1 MDGSTRQPG
10 GATPGSESRVSD
22 PKPSP
27 FIMTRSSAYALT
39 RFATGL
45 GWMQKQRH
53 SDVAIKRQPLEYYLR
68 LDYPYTVVPDN
79 GAWFIEFPDL
89 PGCMTQVRDASEIP
103 QAAEE
108 IRTLWIEGEYEDG
121 ATIPEPAMQSEY
133 SGKFVVRLPKSLHRG
148 LAERARREGM
158 SLNAWVNYL
167 LAERNLAAE
176 MKARLDA
183 VLSREPVEA
192 R

>member
-1 MDGSTRQPG
+1 MVSTRQP
-10 GATPGSESRVSD
+10 
-22 PKPSP
+22 
-27 FIMTRSSAYALT
+27 I
-39 RFATGL
+39 
-45 GWMQKQRH
+45 
-53 SDVAIKRQPLEYYLR
+53 EYYLA
-68 LDYPYTVVPDN
+68 LEYPYSVVPDD
-79 GAWFIEFPDL
+79 GSFFIEFPDL
-89 PGCMTQVRDASEIP
+89 PGCMTQVEDAAEVG
-103 QAAEE
+103 AMAEE
-108 IRTLWIEGEYEDG
+108 IKNLWLRTAYDQGMP
-121 ATIPEPAMQSEY
+121 IPEPVTQSEY

-167 LAERNLAAE
+167 LADRNLAAE